1 MTFRVFLDTEFLQT
15 ASGPYFVSAAFLGQD
30 DSELYGERTRGEVE
44 ALLRLH
50 PNDFVFEQ
58 VLPQL
63 GLEPAVP
70 WERLSAQLVE
80 WLDALGAAD
89 IDMVYD
95 FGTDYLLVEQL
106 LAAAACPPKARL
118 HPTNVSYLLDDQD
131 GRRAAESAWKVLE
144 SVRGISRHH
153 ALADAYSLR
162 LRFATVHP
170 PAVDIETKIVEVL
183 ATVSVLIHEFELVH
197 AESDDGELTVSI
209 GRQTTG
215 VDWRELQVGQRLRCI
230 VQVGGGTRVLRAEVV
245 R

>member
-1 MTFRVFLDTEFLQT
+1 MAFRVFLDTEFLQT
-15 ASGPYFVSAAFLGQD
+15 ASGPCFISAAFLGQD

-44 ALLRLH
+44 ALLQLH

-80 WLDALGAAD
+80 WLDALGAVD
-89 IDMVYD
+89 VDMVYD
-95 FGTDYLLVEQL
+95 FSTDYLLVEQL
-106 LAAAACPPKARL
+106 LAAAASPPKVRL

-131 GRRAAESAWKVLE
+131 GRRAADSAWEALE
-144 SVRGISRHH
+144 SLRGISRHH
-153 ALADAYSLR
+153 ALADAYALR

-170 PAVDIETKIVEVL
+170 PARNTETKIVEVL
-183 ATVSVLIHEFELVH
+183 ATVSVLVHEFELVR
-197 AESDDGELTVSI
+197 AESDDGQLTISI
-209 GRQTTG
+209 GERTQG
-215 VDWRELQVGQRLRCI
+215 VDWRELKVGQRLRCV
-230 VQVGGGTRVLRAEVV
+230 VQVGGGTRTLSAMLV